1 MNTKSLMML
10 KVFLNRYHE
19 KNSKDFTALLPAED
33 SQALAKIQ
41 IDFNEP
47 NTILWDFE
55 KKVGMIHYSWYAPIF
70 KKIPAHEASWMLQV
84 LPRKSAVKLQQV
96 CQIPYTAVTLS
107 PFARAFASHYL
118 WKQIEDPAILPL
130 EFVPQ
135 TALSALMLYSREQ
148 LLEIIDLLGVYDLT
162 ERVRH
167 IVDKNGLKSV
177 YSSLKPLELQFL
189 HHCLNQQNKIVVSP
203 LKLNDWDGDSQKL
216 RQKLH
221 RRGLSRL
228 GYSIKEESS
237 HFLWYFVRKFDTG
250 RAALLQHCF
259 KEEEIPKK
267 VRGEL
272 IQQLLN
278 LVNFRNKKEIRE
290 Q

>member
-1 MNTKSLMML
+1 MML
-10 KVFLNRYHE
+10 KVLLNRYHE
-19 KNSKDFTALLPAED
+19 KKIKDFIALLPAED
-33 SQALAKIQ
+33 GQAIAKIP

-47 NTILWDFE
+47 EAILWNFD
-55 KKVGMIHYSWYAPIF
+55 KKVGLIHYSWYAPIF
-70 KKIPAHEASWMLQV
+70 KKIPVHEASWMLQV
-84 LPRKSAVKLQQV
+84 LPQRSAVKLQQV
-96 CQIPYTAVTLS
+96 CQIPFTGVKLS

-135 TALSALMLYSREQ
+135 TPLSVLMQFSREQ

-162 ERVRH
+162 EKVRH
-167 IVDKNGLKSV
+167 IVDKNRLKSI
-177 YSSLKPLELQFL
+177 YSSLKPRELQFL
-189 HHCLNQQNKIVVSP
+189 HHCLNQQAKIVVSP
-203 LKLNDWDGDSQKL
+203 LKLNDWDGTAQSL
-216 RQKLH
+216 RRKLH

-228 GYSIKEESS
+228 GYSVKEESP
-237 HFLWYFVRKFDTG
+237 HFLWYFLRKFDIG

-259 KEEEIPKK
+259 DKEEITQK

-278 LVNFRNKKEIRE
+278 LVNFRNKKETRE